1 MNPAEYLK
9 KMQERAR
16 KRYGDDVIVKAF
28 GEPVFKASAPA
39 EDQPFQ
45 IEGYATTNAVDL
57 EGEVII
63 PEGIDWRTYFYDKS
77 KPTNKTMFVDHEY
90 DTMSA
95 VGLCR
100 NLKLTPRGLIC
111 QGTLIRGGLNPK
123 RDWVELLAKQ
133 HGIGLSVVA
142 KRIESGKATAE
153 EKRMF
158 PGARVVTSKSLL
170 IEISYTPLPMNGECQ
185 AYAMPMAGE
194 GGTMVQ
200 PAAKSRRKVVFLK

>member
-1 MNPAEYLK
+1 MNPIDYLK

-16 KRYGDDVIVKAF
+16 KRYGGDVVVKAF
-28 GEPVFKASAPA
+28 GEAAFKAWQPGP
-39 EDQPFQ
+39 DQPFQ

-63 PEGIDWRTYFYDKS
+63 PEGIDYRTYYYDKS

-95 VGLCR
+95 VGMCR

-111 QGTLIRGGLNPK
+111 QGRLIKGGVNQK

-133 HGIGLSVVA
+133 HSICHSVVC
-142 KRIESGKATAE
+142 KRLETGPPTKDEQRIFPNAT
-153 EKRMF
+153 RIT
-158 PGARVVTSKSLL
+158 RRSLL

-185 AYAMPMAGE
+185 GYAVPIEDE
-194 GGTMVQ
+194 GGTIGE
-200 PAAKSRRKVVFLK
+200 PAAKTRRKVVFLT